1 MRRREFLAGLV
12 GTSLVGVAVWPSAA
26 HAQQAMPVVG
36 YLRSTSLDPF
46 ASLGVALRDGLKE
59 AGFVEGRNVK
69 IESRYAGNQPD
80 RLPVLAAELVRHPV
94 AVIVGNSPSARA
106 AKAVTTTVPIVFTI
120 GGDPVRDGLVTN
132 MNRPGGNV
140 TGVSFLGGVVTTKR
154 LELIRQFV
162 PKATVI
168 AVMVNPNTP
177 ETEAERSALLAA
189 AQAIGLQTV
198 VLDVNSD
205 RDIEAGFAEAVRRG
219 AGAMFIGTGSFMT
232 SKRLDLVAL
241 AARHSLP
248 AMHGGRESPEAGG
261 LMSYGTSQTEAYR
274 QAGIYAGRILKGEK
288 PGTLPVA
295 QATKFEFVINLKTAK
310 ALGLEFHPQLLATA
324 DEVIE

>member
-1 MRRREFLAGLV
+1 MRRREFLAGLGGTGLG
-12 GTSLVGVAVWPSAA
+12 GTSFGAAAWPFAA
-26 HAQQAMPVVG
+26 HAQQAMPVIG

-46 ASLGVALRDGLKE
+46 ASLGVALRDCLKE

-248 AMHGGRESPEAGG
+248 AMHGGREFARSRRAHELWDQPDRSLSSGRHLRRPDSQRRETRHASGGAGH
-261 LMSYGTSQTEAYR
+261 QV
-274 QAGIYAGRILKGEK
+274 RIRHQSEDRKGAW
-288 PGTLPVA
+288 P
-295 QATKFEFVINLKTAK
+295 
-310 ALGLEFHPQLLATA
+310 
-324 DEVIE
+324 